1 MGSGWR
7 KMTTGIILI
16 AAILI
21 LGGVIATVGDRIG
34 TRVGKARL
42 SLFKL
47 RPRKTAVLVT
57 IVTGSAIAASTL
69 GILFAADKSLR
80 TGVFQL
86 EKIQADLKT
95 KRQQVES
102 TTIELEAT
110 RIQKSNVEKDLQQA
124 RIEQKAAEQKQLQAQ
139 RRLQSTNRSLQ
150 AVITKQSQTQAQLS
164 RTQAKQSQT
173 QAQLSRT
180 QAKQSQTQAQL
191 SRNQTQLSQITTRF
205 LDARA
210 LLQKVSQ
217 QANNL
222 RTDIQKLQIERQ
234 QISKQLAEV
243 TSQINDRDNSIANLD
258 KEIANRDRILAGRE
272 TRLKQLETQREYL
285 EQEVAKLEGYYQD
298 YQVLRQGNVALE
310 SGRVLAV
317 GVVRIGQSK
326 AARQA
331 IEQLLREANRVAI
344 AFTQPGTN
352 SEEKL
357 AVQISKAQVE
367 KVIAQID
374 DGKDY
379 VVRVISAGNY
389 LLGERN
395 VQAEIDV
402 AVNEVI
408 FSKGEV
414 LAAIPTNP
422 SPGQEIRQKVGLL
435 LSAAKFR
442 ARSAGVLGDAIEI
455 GDGRLETLVS
465 FIEQVRQYN
474 QPVEIKVIATEDIY
488 TSGPSQVQLVA
499 VKGGQVVFGTR
510 RLIGNQ
516 LRDALKPTESA
527 TPTGKV
533 DRKLKGKYDF
543 RL

>member
-102 TTIELEAT
+102 TTKELEAT
-110 RIQKSNVEKDLQQA
+110 RVQKSNVEKDLQQA
-124 RIEQKAAEQKQLQAQ
+124 RTEQKAAEKRQLQAQ

-150 AVITKQSQTQAQLS
+150 AVIT
-164 RTQAKQSQT
+164 KQSQT

-217 QANNL
+217 QAKTL

-272 TRLKQLETQREYL
+272 TRLKQLESQREYL

-298 YQVLRQGNVALE
+298 YQVLRQGNVTLE

-317 GVVRIGQSK
+317 GVVRIGQPK

-344 AFTQPGTN
+344 EFTQPGTN
-352 SEEKL
+352 PEEKL

-442 ARSAGVLGDAIEI
+442 ARRAGVLGDAIEI

-488 TSGPSQVQLVA
+488 TAGPSQVQLVA

-533 DRKLKGKYDF
+533 DRKLRGKYDF
-543 RL
+543 RLRSRSR